1 MDIGEPT
8 IRIADHATLGPVRI
22 EIHQPRSAPPKAS
35 FFERLVEKV
44 EVPVVELPVVE
55 LPKIELYEE
64 LQNMILRELKQANV
78 ALAAIHAHL
87 TRPSWWRRLIL
98 WVKHVVFSR

>member
-8 IRIADHATLGPVRI
+8 VRIAEHATLGPVRI
-22 EIHQPRSAPPKAS
+22 EIHQPRFAPKPS
-35 FFERLVEKV
+35 FFERIFEPVQAPAAALPQVET
-44 EVPVVELPVVE
+44 PVVEMPD
-55 LPKIELYEE
+55 E
-64 LQNMILRELKQANV
+64 LQNMILRELRQANV

-87 TRPSWWRRLIL
+87 TRPSLWRRLIL